1 MYLVT
6 GATGFV
12 GSAVTRQL
20 LARGENVR
28 VLSRAGSDQT
38 NIRDLH
44 VEVVEGEHQ
53 RDPGVRRYALARHDC
68 FCVPPG
74 ARWRLVPTEDDGTA
88 QRGEQAPVEVL
99 EVRLGT
105 C

>member
-1 MYLVT
+1 MSASSSNGGGSHPSTAGQHGLEAPPALLLGFVLR
-6 GATGFV
+6 GAT
-12 GSAVTRQL
+12 AL
-20 LARGENVR
+20 
-28 VLSRAGSDQT
+28 
-38 NIRDLH
+38 
-44 VEVVEGEHQ
+44 EVVEGEHQ